1 MSASG
6 FAIQYQTCPKVEI
19 KLSVGTSVR
28 NGSAE
33 HFSPSGNRPSAAN
46 GSAIAKRQFDVAE
59 KYAPQL
65 STLDFQVRETL
76 SVAMRVSNEDRSPAR
91 MHGGEA
97 APTPTGFAEIV
108 GDYLP
113 LLHAMDCASFAL
125 PEQ

>member
-1 MSASG
+1 M
-6 FAIQYQTCPKVEI
+6 
-19 KLSVGTSVR
+19 
-28 NGSAE
+28 
-33 HFSPSGNRPSAAN
+33 
-46 GSAIAKRQFDVAE
+46 AKRQFDVAE

-91 MHGGEA
+91 IHGGEA